1 MPPAQRDI
9 LGVLRGAALERA
21 EGVTVEAVCVG
32 AFWTAVRTSAG
43 TGISSSLHNEPHR
56 HGDTPVRWAGSLG
69 ERTPDE
75 LLGLLDS
82 ESVAES
88 AIGLATVNALLE
100 PEPEQ
105 LTEVNA
111 ARVIRE
117 RGKGRR
123 VAVLGHFP
131 FVETLER
138 DCGELWVFERGI
150 GRRAGDLP
158 EARMRELLPR
168 AEVVAVTATTLL
180 NGTLAQVLGMV
191 KPQAYT
197 LMLGPSTPLHP
208 ALLEMGFDLL
218 CGSVVDDPGVVFRAV
233 AEGAVTRQI
242 RGVRRVCLGR

>member
-9 LGVLRGAALERA
+9 LGALRGAALDRA
-21 EGVTVEAVCVG
+21 GGVSIDEVCVG
-32 AFWTAVRTSAG
+32 AFWTAVRTSVG
-43 TGISSSLHNEPHR
+43 TGISSSLRNEPHR

-69 ERTPDE
+69 ERTPAE

-100 PEPEQ
+100 PEPER
-105 LTEVNA
+105 LTDVNA

-117 RGKGRR
+117 RGQGRR

-138 DCGELWVFERGI
+138 DCGEIWVFERGI
-150 GRRAGDLP
+150 GRRVGDLP
-158 EARMRELLPR
+158 EARMRELLPQ

-180 NGTLAQVLGMV
+180 NGTLAEVLAMV
-191 KPQAYT
+191 DPGAFT

-208 ALLEMGFDLL
+208 SLLDMGFDLL
-218 CGSVVDDPGVVFRAV
+218 CGSLVEDPTVVFRAV

-242 RGVRRVCLGR
+242 RGVRRVCFGR